1 MKKHYHDKL
10 LVIVFPDD
18 SIWVTID
25 SYAEYSNIPVNL
37 LMKRVYRVTSI
48 IGKVNNFE
56 DVQVNDMSYSK
67 NCDILKGMLGGVETM
82 LLSERLFH
90 EWFLN
95 DLDSDTTARSMLKSK
110 DS

>member
-10 LVIVFPDD
+10 LVIVLPND
-18 SIWVTID
+18 SVWVGLS
-25 SYAEYSNIPVNL
+25 SYSEYANIPFNI
-37 LMKRVYRVTSI
+37 LMKRVYSVTSI
-48 IGKVNNFE
+48 IGTINNFE

-82 LLSERLFH
+82 LISDRLFH
-90 EWFLN
+90 QWCLN
-95 DLDSDTTARSMLKSK
+95 DLFSDVTARSMLKSK